1 MTKKPIT
8 YMGLVKVSLKK
19 LIADGVDRKEAFR
32 QTAKRWQS
40 IKQGSD
46 SEYSHDTSK
55 QPSTRKSKKSKKHKN
70 KHKNKHH
77 ASDYD
82 DEDHDKQC
90 KPVKKKRGKHCNTG
104 KQCKKT
110 KKFKNFDI
118 IMKCIRENCS
128 CKECHDKVE
137 EVLCSHECTS
147 C

>member
-19 LIADGVDRKEAFR
+19 LIANGVDRKEAFR
-32 QTAKRWQS
+32 QTAKRWRS

-55 QPSTRKSKKSKKHKN
+55 QPSTRKSKKSKKHKK
-70 KHKNKHH
+70 KHSKHH
-77 ASDYD
+77 DNNTHD
-82 DEDHDKQC
+82 NTHDEDKHC
-90 KPVKKKRGKHCNTG
+90 KPIKKKRGK
-104 KQCKKT
+104 KT
-110 KKFKNFDI
+110 KKCKNFDI
-118 IMKCIRENCS
+118 IMKCIRDNCD

-137 EVLCSHECTS
+137 EILCSHECNS